1 MVSEPPNKGMKLT
14 SAERIGRWQLM
25 PGVGQ
30 TWSHPS
36 GGRRGE

>member
-25 PGVGQ
+25 PGVGL
-30 TWSHPS
+30 T
-36 GGRRGE
+36 RRREMGKTPWR